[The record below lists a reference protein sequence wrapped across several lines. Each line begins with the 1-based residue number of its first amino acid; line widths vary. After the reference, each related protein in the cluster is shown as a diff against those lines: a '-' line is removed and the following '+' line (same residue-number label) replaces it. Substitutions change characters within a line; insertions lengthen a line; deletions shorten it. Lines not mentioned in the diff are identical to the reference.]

1 MCRLSPFKTSLKL
14 NVMKKILLIS
24 SFLLGGFLL
33 AQTSFANNYSIFE
46 LENIQ
51 KTIPKDQKHDFYKQ
65 YFRAKLVSDMKSRFT
80 HKNYSEEILKKFT
93 DSVIAGNTSNE
104 LFVNSDNKVFSPSQ
118 TFADFLA
125 SHENYISQN
134 EDSVKK
140 SFSSIEVALTKG
152 KKEKDQLL
160 AELVSI
166 RMKQI
171 NEAKSKTLETLKR
184 EYETLIANEKENFEN
199 EPYTQRGLEKIVNSI
214 DYNFAQQLQHSEE
227 NYDLLAQNMGL
238 YPAQQFPIVSNE
250 PEAGAIY
257 ETLPGEILTYVT
269 ANGFAAGTHYF
280 SYMIK
285 ENNLRPIPV
294 LGVQVN
300 PDFNKKVSKYVKG
313 NWRFEDRAGY
323 DIKKD
328 ENGEYHIV
336 TSLYTDD
343 DANCCP
349 SMALQYSTKD
359 FQNFVPRKISKKENK
374 WTIIK

>member
-1 MCRLSPFKTSLKL
+1 MYRLSPFKTSLKL

-104 LFVNSDNKVFSPSQ
+104 LFVNSDNEVFSPSQ

-199 EPYTQRGLEKIVNSI
+199 EPYTQRGLEKIINSI
-214 DYNFAQQLQHSEE
+214 DYNFAQQLQHSDE
-227 NYDLLAQNMGL
+227 NYMLLAQNAGSVAGQ
-238 YPAQQFPIVSNE
+238 YFPTVSSE
-250 PEAGAIY
+250 PNDSAIY
-257 ETLPGEILTYVT
+257 EIVPGEIVTYLIETGV
-269 ANGFAAGTHYF
+269 AAGRQYITYRIDGDNLTRI
-280 SYMIK
+280 YPLDPQ
-285 ENNLRPIPV
+285 NNA
-294 LGVQVN
+294 
-300 PDFNKKVSKYVKG
+300 DFYTKVSKYVKG
-313 NWRFEDRAGY
+313 NWRFENRAGY

>member
-1 MCRLSPFKTSLKL
+1 
-14 NVMKKILLIS
+14 MKKILLIS

-33 AQTSFANNYSIFE
+33 AQTSFANNYSISE

-51 KTIPKDQKHDFYKQ
+51 KTVPKDQKHDFYKQ

-257 ETLPGEILTYVT
+257 ETSPE
-269 ANGFAAGTHYF
+269 
-280 SYMIK
+280 
-285 ENNLRPIPV
+285 
-294 LGVQVN
+294 
-300 PDFNKKVSKYVKG
+300 KY
-313 NWRFEDRAGY
+313 
-323 DIKKD
+323 
-328 ENGEYHIV
+328 
-336 TSLYTDD
+336 
-343 DANCCP
+343 
-349 SMALQYSTKD
+349 
-359 FQNFVPRKISKKENK
+359 
-374 WTIIK
+374 